1 MSTASL
7 TIQARHLDALRALLR
22 RDDGVER
29 AAYVLCGAAHIGHDP
44 WDRQGHRTFVSY
56 EVVPV
61 PEDQVV
67 SASSQHITWT
77 TTSFVRALQGAQTE
91 GLTVAVVH
99 SHPSGLTSFSA
110 QDDRNEA
117 DLVELAQHRNGPDT
131 PLVSLLLTPAGDLQG
146 RVWTGRHAYVPLR
159 LLQVVGESIRL
170 QYPGRGHGQARPALA
185 RQALAF
191 GTALNQDLAMLRVG
205 VVGCGGTGSATA
217 LLLARLGVGQLALF
231 DPDVV
236 ECTNLNRLHGARQAD
251 ADALRPKVEVV
262 ARALTELGLGV
273 RVVPL
278 QAWIGDV
285 VCRDAFKACDV
296 VFGCTDDHAGRLLL
310 NRFAYYYV
318 TPVIDMGLAIEVSAG
333 EPPAIQALDGRV
345 TVLGPGHPCL
355 LCRGVVNPVRA
366 REEALQRANPTE
378 YARQKA
384 EAYVVGEGNPS
395 PAVVTFTTE
404 VAAMAIEE
412 FLHRLQGF
420 RGPEGAVGQRV
431 RKFHLLTDR
440 RQGGAPQPDC
450 PVCASPRCWG
460 RGDVDPFL
468 DLVG

>member
-77 TTSFVRALQGAQTE
+77 TTSFVRALQVAQTE

-99 SHPSGLTSFSA
+99 SHPSGLTSLSA

-117 DLVELAQHRNGPDT
+117 DLVDLAQHRNGPDT

-278 QAWIGDV
+278 QVSFLDTVRHGRMVQRFGPWRGRRHHPP
-285 VCRDAFKACDV
+285 CR
-296 VFGCTDDHAGRLLL
+296 GRLSRLWHQRLL
-310 NRFAYYYV
+310 RGRWATARTRGLSTPIAPLTPAYAAV
-318 TPVIDMGLAIEVSAG
+318 ESCCRRCRATSR
-333 EPPAIQALDGRV
+333 ALLSHV
-345 TVLGPGHPCL
+345 
-355 LCRGVVNPVRA
+355 
-366 REEALQRANPTE
+366 Q
-378 YARQKA
+378 
-384 EAYVVGEGNPS
+384 S
-395 PAVVTFTTE
+395 TFK
-404 VAAMAIEE
+404 
-412 FLHRLQGF
+412 H
-420 RGPEGAVGQRV
+420 
-431 RKFHLLTDR
+431 
-440 RQGGAPQPDC
+440 
-450 PVCASPRCWG
+450 
-460 RGDVDPFL
+460 
-468 DLVG
+468 